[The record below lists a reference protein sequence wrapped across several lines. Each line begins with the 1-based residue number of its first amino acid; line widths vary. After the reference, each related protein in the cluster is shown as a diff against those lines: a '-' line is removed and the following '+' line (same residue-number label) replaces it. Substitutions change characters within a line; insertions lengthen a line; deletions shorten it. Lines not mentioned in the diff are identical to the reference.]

1 MLCSCPES
9 RTVSAIPQYAL
20 GRPMRYGAHI
30 APVSCSL
37 PRTWISALDNEA
49 RERNM
54 ARVELLRAIIG
65 RWLAEEEH
73 ASAIISGA
81 VAPATGD

>member
-1 MLCSCPES
+1 MGKP
-9 RTVSAIPQYAL
+9 L

-37 PRTWISALDNEA
+37 PRTWISALDTEA

-54 ARVELLRAIIG
+54 TRVELLRDIIG
-65 RWLAEEEH
+65 RWLAEEEQT
-73 ASAIISGA
+73 SAIISGPI
-81 VAPATGD
+81 VPATGD